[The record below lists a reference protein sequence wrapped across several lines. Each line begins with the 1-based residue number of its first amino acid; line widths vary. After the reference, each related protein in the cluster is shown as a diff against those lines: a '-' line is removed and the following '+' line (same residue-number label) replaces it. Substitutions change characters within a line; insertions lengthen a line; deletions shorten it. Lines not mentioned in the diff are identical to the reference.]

1 MTASHPQPQTAA
13 HNNNRLLPM
22 PGGAAAVP
30 QALDAEKALIGGVLI
45 DPASYGRASDTVKAD
60 DFFLIRHAHIWRA
73 IGELAGET
81 TSIDIVT
88 LADRLEKQLAEGGQN
103 RLQAI
108 GGRAYLAELGNSVP
122 TSVHVA
128 SYAQLVVDASVRRS
142 ILKACDETRAEALDE
157 SKKLEELTARYESR
171 FGSLTTRAS
180 RGGLEQIADAVTAEI
195 ERLEEAMDNPNPAR
209 YYVPMPYPS
218 LNHFVSGWGFG
229 KLAYVGSYMHGGK
242 TTILMQAAIAAA
254 LAGFTVALFSVEGT
268 TAEVTRD
275 IVTMRAGLR
284 SDDVLKGNLTRAEY
298 LNYLNVG
305 AEVSKWDLYIDGDSE
320 IDPRTMYAR
329 IRRLQSISGNKK
341 LIVFVDYLGKLMLPP
356 VPKDSRQDSKAD
368 SMLRAAAKDDRLRYQ
383 YLSGAMKTTAVDL
396 GVAMVVAA
404 QNGRPEK
411 SAPVRRRK
419 DQPLPPPQAHE
430 IAGSAALER
439 DADLII
445 MPQFIDKA
453 AGRASMHVIKNKQ
466 NGWTGSVPM
475 VWDKR
480 RIFLDS
486 GQRIASEADSFAH
499 EHWSDK

>member
-1 MTASHPQPQTAA
+1 MTAAQPHARTTHTGSH
-13 HNNNRLLPM
+13 LLPL
-22 PGGAAAVP
+22 PRGEALIP

-45 DPASYGRASDTVKAD
+45 DPASYGRASDLVKTD
-60 DFFLIRHAHIWRA
+60 DFFLNRHGHIWQA
-73 IGELAGET
+73 IGELVTET
-81 TSIDIVT
+81 TGVDIIT
-88 LADRLEKQLAEGGQN
+88 LADRLEKQSGDGGQN

-108 GGRAYLAELGNSVP
+108 GGRAYLMDLCNSVP
-122 TSVHVA
+122 TSTHVA
-128 SYAQLVVDASVRRS
+128 SYAQLVVDASVRRA

-157 SKKLEELTARYESR
+157 SKPLEELTARYESR

-180 RGGLEQIADAVTAEI
+180 RGGLEQIADAVTAELD
-195 ERLEEAMDNPNPAR
+195 RLEEAMDNPNPAR
-209 YYVPMPYPS
+209 YYVPLPYPS
-218 LNHFVSGWGFG
+218 LNHFINGWGFG

-242 TTILMQAAIAAA
+242 TTILMQSAIAAA
-254 LAGFTVALFSVEGT
+254 LAGFTVAFFSVEGT

-284 SDDVLKGNLTRAEY
+284 SDDVLKGTLTRAEY

-305 AEVSKWDLYIDGDSE
+305 AEVSKWNLYIDGDKE
-320 IDPRTMYAR
+320 LDPRTMYAR
-329 IRRLQSISGNKK
+329 IRRLQSISGSKK

-356 VPKDSRQDSKAD
+356 VPKDSREDTKAD
-368 SMLRAAAKDDRLRYQ
+368 AMLRAAAKDDRLRYQ

-404 QNGRPEK
+404 QNGRPER
-411 SAPVRRRK
+411 SAPARRRK

-439 DADLII
+439 DADLIV

-453 AGRASMHVIKNKQ
+453 AGRAAMHVVKNKQ
-466 NGWTGSVPM
+466 NGWTGSVPL

-480 RIFLDS
+480 RIYTDS
-486 GQRIASEADSFAH
+486 PQRGEPEDDAHADM
-499 EHWSDK
+499 HWSDK